1 MKDSKVRLLNVQFT
15 DDLRKAAEKT
25 LQEINV
31 SITERSLSS
40 DIKRSCT
47 KEAHVTDKQKKSGTY

>member
-1 MKDSKVRLLNVQFT
+1 MKDSKVRFLNVQFT

-40 DIKRSCT
+40 DIKKIMYKRGTCHT
-47 KEAHVTDKQKKSGTY
+47 QTKKSGTY